1 MPGRPGKGSDPTDE
15 ILTALS
21 RVPVFRSV
29 DHRALRQAASASR
42 VVDVSAGQTLIR
54 HGEPGDAFF
63 VVHRGLL
70 EVLDGADKVKRIRLL
85 RAGSSFGELALL
97 SDEPRT
103 GTVRAVR
110 DTVVWQLPR
119 SAFQALLD
127 KDGDFARA
135 MVRSLTE
142 LIFESR
148 SQPDSDRLF
157 AARVFAIV
165 PVGDDVFAGSVIAG
179 FVRRLG
185 AEQSHICSQ
194 PVETD
199 ESVWGRT
206 VEALEQEYQ
215 FVFLLASSERD
226 AWFQFCVREADR
238 VVVVGYAD
246 GDFIALENATGPD
259 LVIFGRARDGAV
271 HRALVAISPRSRHL
285 VAADAP
291 DQSIDCAVRRMTGR
305 ALGVVLSGGG
315 ARGLAH
321 IGVLQALE
329 DAGVTVDRFG
339 GTSIG
344 ALVGALAAQGRSP
357 ASIGRMLRRE
367 LVDRRPFADYGI
379 PRVALIRARRAR
391 EMLDALFGSTR
402 IEDLPFDFFCISA
415 DLVSA
420 DAVVHR
426 TGPLTEAVGAS
437 MSLPGLAPPVRLD
450 ERILVDGGVLDN
462 LPVEEMVASG
472 EGPIIA
478 VDVLGRGV
486 LGRNRRSRYGRE
498 SGLPTLVETLARS
511 ATLASRHKAESSR
524 RLATHTIVPNLT
536 DVGLLDF
543 ARFDEILAAGAATDA
558 LASWA
563 IGDVDPALVP
573 GPNRLGL

>member
-1 MPGRPGKGSDPTDE
+1 MPRRAGRGSDPTDE
-15 ILTALS
+15 LLTALL

-29 DHRALRQAASASR
+29 EDRALREAAAWCR
-42 VVDVSAGQTLIR
+42 VVDVPAGQTLIR
-54 HGEPGDAFF
+54 DGERGEAFC

-70 EVLDGADKVKRIRLL
+70 EVLDGSDAVKRIRLL
-85 RAGSSFGELALL
+85 RAGASFGELALL

-135 MVRSLTE
+135 MVHSLTR

-148 SQPDSDRLF
+148 SRPDNDLS
-157 AARVFAIV
+157 APRVFAIV
-165 PVGDDVFAGSVIAG
+165 PLDDDALAGSVIAG
-179 FVRRLG
+179 FGRRLG
-185 AEQSHICSQ
+185 AEQSHVCSQ

-199 ESVWGRT
+199 ESLWGRT
-206 VEALEQEYQ
+206 IEAHEQRYEL
-215 FVFLLASSERD
+215 VFLLASSQRD

-238 VVVVGYAD
+238 VVVVGRAD
-246 GDFIALENATGPD
+246 AHFAALENSTRPD
-259 LVIFGRARDGAV
+259 LVMFGRARDGAV
-271 HRALVAISPRSRHL
+271 QRALAASSPRAHHL
-285 VAADAP
+285 VDAGE
-291 DQSIDCAVRRMTGR
+291 DQSIDRAVRRMTGR
-305 ALGVVLSGGG
+305 SLGVVLSGGG
-315 ARGLAH
+315 ARGIAH

-329 DAGVTVDRFG
+329 DAGVAVDRFG

-357 ASIGRMLRRE
+357 ASIARVLRRE

-379 PRVALIRARRAR
+379 PRVALIRARRAQ
-391 EMLDALFGSTR
+391 EMLDRLFGSTR
-402 IEDLPFDFFCISA
+402 IEDLRFDFFCISA

-426 TGPLTEAVGAS
+426 TGLLTEAVGAS
-437 MSLPGLAPPVRLD
+437 MSLPGLAPPVRVGD
-450 ERILVDGGVLDN
+450 RILVDGGVLDN
-462 LPVEEMVASG
+462 LPVDEMAVMG
-472 EGPIIA
+472 EGPIVA

-486 LGRNRRSRYGRE
+486 LGRKRRSRHGQDSR
-498 SGLPTLVETLARS
+498 LPTLVETLARS
-511 ATLASRHKAESSR
+511 ATLASRRRAESSR
-524 RLATHTIVPNLT
+524 TLATHTIVPNLT

-543 ARFDEILAAGAATDA
+543 ARFDEIFAAGHRAATDA
-558 LASWA
+558 LAGWA
-563 IGDVDPALVP
+563 NDEL
-573 GPNRLGL
+573 